1 MKKTILFS
9 CLFILTSFLA
19 TAQVQKLHELT
30 TGKVIDSKVIYEEG
44 SGDVFGYFF
53 LYERDRF
60 DKKLFEFEYVIL
72 DKNLNKLS
80 SKFFSQSIYRMDL
93 IKLEPR
99 LSFVVKKGAE
109 IIFGLHDSLGE
120 GAPSYIMYGHYNSRY
135 RKINLNDYNL
145 SNTYY
150 LAGNIL
156 NEQNDNNLEEE
167 NENLDYAKMGEKQTI
182 FPLTGDKFL
191 LFGVQ
196 DGVPHKFPKVILGNS
211 YYRNSRAEI
220 QSFRILNTD
229 FETVA
234 NVPINRNSK
243 EDIFYRY
250 DANDKDLLILKKRN
264 VPKFKSGEYNYEA
277 FDIKTGEPIGEFS
290 YEDKEAGYKLI
301 QVGETQFTENH
312 VIFYFDYYNIKKKT
326 DNKFKLGVAKYVLDK
341 KTFNV
346 LSKDFFDIQDMTD
359 LLTTDPKR
367 KARDVYFVANDL
379 KKLKNGKTLAFFKLY
394 YKKRTK
400 NFNEIYAIEFDKDFK
415 TSNFYRAGEN
425 EKGVEYKQLQKLDED
440 GNYAFFYLIIDS
452 MRRNLL
458 GNYKYD
464 YSLGIITYVDE
475 EFEVTRLPLKK
486 EGSKIYPGIAK
497 NGYIRI
503 IEETKDSYEIRL
515 EKVNY

>member
-1 MKKTILFS
+1 MF
-9 CLFILTSFLA
+9 
-19 TAQVQKLHELT
+19 
-30 TGKVIDSKVIYEEG
+30 
-44 SGDVFGYFF
+44 
-53 LYERDRF
+53 
-60 DKKLFEFEYVIL
+60 
-72 DKNLNKLS
+72 
-80 SKFFSQSIYRMDL
+80 
-93 IKLEPR
+93 
-99 LSFVVKKGAE
+99 
-109 IIFGLHDSLGE
+109 
-120 GAPSYIMYGHYNSRY
+120 
-135 RKINLNDYNL
+135 
-145 SNTYY
+145 
-150 LAGNIL
+150 
-156 NEQNDNNLEEE
+156 
-167 NENLDYAKMGEKQTI
+167 
-182 FPLTGDKFL
+182 
-191 LFGVQ
+191 
-196 DGVPHKFPKVILGNS
+196 
-211 YYRNSRAEI
+211 
-220 QSFRILNTD
+220 
-229 FETVA
+229 
-234 NVPINRNSK
+234 
-243 EDIFYRY
+243 
-250 DANDKDLLILKKRN
+250 
-264 VPKFKSGEYNYEA
+264 
-277 FDIKTGEPIGEFS
+277 
-290 YEDKEAGYKLI
+290 
-301 QVGETQFTENH
+301 
-312 VIFYFDYYNIKKKT
+312 
-326 DNKFKLGVAKYVLDK
+326 DK